1 LAKIK
6 EQEKDYSL
14 CKQGKPYAAAPK
26 KKISKVGKVMGES
39 YGIRVYTINEAINSI
54 SGDLDYLCSLI
65 ENPDPDFPIKDA
77 LVYSRAV
84 TALCYQLDLAEKIAE
99 NELSDDGEYIKVS
112 EEELVAMGENTD
124 NTDDT
129 LLELEEVCG
138 ISLKKN

>member
-1 LAKIK
+1 
-6 EQEKDYSL
+6 
-14 CKQGKPYAAAPK
+14 
-26 KKISKVGKVMGES
+26 MGES
-39 YGIRVYTINEAINSI
+39 YGIRVYTINEAIVNI

-84 TALCYQLDLAEKIAE
+84 AALCHQLDLAEKIAE
-99 NELSDDGEYIKVS
+99 NEMSADGEYIKVS
-112 EEELVAMGENTD
+112 EQELIAMGDNTD

-129 LLELEEVCG
+129 LLELEEICG